1 MNRLIIFVCS
11 LIVHLTVIAAV
22 TGSGLGYPVVLNG
35 PQNSHLI
42 DTEPEATIGF
52 ASGALTVT
60 LDATHYASYTVTLTS
75 PVGDSVTVNAT
86 SPTVTIPVNGDSDG
100 YVVTIDGGDYGTYD
114 GVFSRSGASTVT
126 LTDQQAGAISP

>member
-1 MNRLIIFVCS
+1 MKTKIVLFFVVLLSLQSWSANRTIIDERN
-11 LIVHLTVIAAV
+11 
-22 TGSGLGYPVVLNG
+22 VVLNG
-35 PQNSHLI
+35 SHKSHLI
-42 DTEPEATIGF
+42 DAEPEATIGF
-52 ASGALTVT
+52 ASGALTIT

-75 PVGDSVTVNAT
+75 PAGDSVTVNAT

-126 LTDQQAGAISP
+126 LTDQQA

>member
-1 MNRLIIFVCS
+1 MLILHRERIVSLLRVLIVLQTFQFINMNRLIIFVCT

-60 LDATHYASYTVTLTS
+60 LDATHYAS
-75 PVGDSVTVNAT
+75 
-86 SPTVTIPVNGDSDG
+86 
-100 YVVTIDGGDYGTYD
+100 
-114 GVFSRSGASTVT
+114 
-126 LTDQQAGAISP
+126 